1 MEVLPVK
8 KKETKVLKKGC
19 LQLPSEMPVLIVT
32 VLVFAFLSQVAFAA
46 DKILR
51 EFGSAWQA
59 EGLVILT

>member
-1 MEVLPVK
+1 M
-8 KKETKVLKKGC
+8 LKKGC